1 MADEITGP
9 AVFVGGDQ
17 GVDDHHA
24 GRGGDG
30 DVHRRLADR
39 VVGAVAGGEQAIQQ
53 RHHDEAAAEAEQDGG
68 DAGQTA
74 EEGQQ

>member
-1 MADEITGP
+1 MTDEIAGA

-24 GRGGDG
+24 GRSGDG

-39 VVGAVAGGEQAIQQ
+39 VIGAVAGGEQAIQQ
-53 RHHDEAAAEAEQDGG
+53 RHDDKTAAEAEQHGG
-68 DAGQTA
+68 NAGQAT